1 MASNSH
7 CVPIHACMHVRVRV
21 HELSLSSQDEVATH
35 IKFQHKIE
43 PASIAEHQL
52 FCRSTLRSSQAPPC
66 ICTTDANHRKGGRVM
81 TVVRDAELTTDKL
94 NVRLLCV
101 PPHLLSFRATGVG
114 DANSQAFDVSLLYR
128 MILYVPW
135 LQSTAAFVTRMHLI
149 DFTGRAKKGKLHLQN
164 WSSHDALTVGL
175 NKTSSDFAAQSSTRS
190 RWCEAPDAQSGSSI
204 PLLPKTPCFP
214 TSTPIIWS

>member
-1 MASNSH
+1 MY
-7 CVPIHACMHVRVRV
+7 ACMHVRVRVRV
-21 HELSLSSQDEVATH
+21 HELSLSSQDEVAAH

-81 TVVRDAELTTDKL
+81 TVVRDADLTTDKL

-128 MILYVPW
+128 MILYAPVVAVNG
-135 LQSTAAFVTRMHLI
+135 SICHAHAF
-149 DFTGRAKKGKLHLQN
+149 N
-164 WSSHDALTVGL
+164 
-175 NKTSSDFAAQSSTRS
+175 
-190 RWCEAPDAQSGSSI
+190 
-204 PLLPKTPCFP
+204 
-214 TSTPIIWS
+214 